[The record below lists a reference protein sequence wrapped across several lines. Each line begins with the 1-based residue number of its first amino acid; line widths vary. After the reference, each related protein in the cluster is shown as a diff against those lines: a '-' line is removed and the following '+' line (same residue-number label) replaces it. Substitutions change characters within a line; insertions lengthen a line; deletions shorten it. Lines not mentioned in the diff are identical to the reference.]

1 MTFKTMDMK
10 GGPPMQPALDQLTIF
25 ITTYGL
31 QIIGAIII
39 LILGRIAAGIGRS
52 ICRRVLE
59 KTKTDTAI
67 ISFVG
72 SLAYVIIL
80 VFAVLAAL
88 AKFGIQTTS
97 FVAVLGAAG
106 FAIGFA
112 LQGSLA
118 NFAAGVLILV
128 LRPFRVGD
136 YIEGAGVAG
145 TVKDI
150 ELFTTIISTVDN
162 VKIIVPNGKLFGDVI
177 KNVSGYDTRR
187 VDLVIGIGYGSSIQ
201 KAYEVVKKI
210 LDDDERVLSDPAPQ
224 IAVSE
229 LADSSVN
236 LVVRPWVK
244 SGDYWDTK
252 FDLTR
257 KIKEAFDENG
267 IEIPFPQVVMH
278 SAQADG

>member
-1 MTFKTMDMK
+1 
-10 GGPPMQPALDQLTIF
+10 MQPAMDQMTIF
-25 ITTYGL
+25 FTTYGL
-31 QIIGAIII
+31 KIIGAIII

-52 ICRRVLE
+52 VLRKLLE
-59 KTKTDTAI
+59 KTKTDPSI
-67 ISFVG
+67 VSFVG
-72 SLAYVIIL
+72 SLAYFIIL

-88 AKFGIQTTS
+88 AKFGIQTAS
-97 FVAVLGAAG
+97 FVVVLGAAG
-106 FAIGFA
+106 FAVGFA

-128 LRPFRVGD
+128 LRPFKAGD

-150 ELFTTIISTVDN
+150 ELFTTEIATPDN
-162 VKIIVPNGKLFGDVI
+162 AKIIVPNGKLFGDVI

-187 VDLVIGIGYGSSIQ
+187 VDLVIGIGYSSSIQ

-210 LDDDERVLSDPAPQ
+210 LDEDERILSEPVPR

-244 SGDYWDTK
+244 APDYWNVR

-257 KIKEAFDENG
+257 KIKEAFDEQG
-267 IEIPFPQVVMH
+267 IEIPFPQRVIHTVTEKV
-278 SAQADG
+278 